1 MHTSASSVAYLASIQ
16 VPGTVDKS
24 RIELAVPVSGHVI
37 NILCGPNNS
46 GKTYILRETRR
57 GVQAHWPQS
66 GDQRIVEHDLR
77 IELAGGNAQPKLLML
92 LGNWKYKDKAGVVP
106 LERRLPKKPNDL
118 PNFESSFQR
127 FIARQVQS
135 YGIAVDKDFWPD
147 DTKKRVEATGTFEL
161 EHKLY
166 ITSRHDETVKRIET
180 ALGAT
185 LYFRR
190 TGSKSNSSLHVE
202 LVLVFGNQNAIPYTR
217 WSDGQKAFCYLAIL
231 LDDFDPDILLVDEL
245 ENHLHPAYMTSALEL
260 IRSKVAQSIIST
272 HHPHM
277 IFSELVD
284 KVIYVDTDRNNPV
297 TNPETTLDYK
307 KLLSQTAPRRRFVS
321 IENDFGKVAASYKLF
336 HHHDRQLLKQ
346 AALVARDAELMFY
359 EALCT
364 AFSPTPL
371 PAASGSFIDT
381 QTKQLADLLSSIA
394 QKHTDHP
401 EFSVLDFGAGVG
413 RIPDELGKDARFRA
427 SSGIHWICW
436 EPDETH
442 RKMLQSKTSGSS
454 KVTVV
459 ENLDSIVRGSVDLCL
474 MANVIHEIS
483 AKQFAGALCQMAD
496 KSVGGKPRLEILE
509 LYPLIRPEKFAVPYA
524 PTDLVDLLH
533 TLEFEC
539 TYQLLQV
546 HGVVAYIVH
555 ARYSGLSLELGKTL
569 GAIERLWLQVR
580 ARAIKTYRA
589 RLGVANFTEYVA
601 MLQDLTTIASI
612 AAYELGDWP

>member
-190 TGSKSNSSLHVE
+190 TGSKSNS
-202 LVLVFGNQNAIPYTR
+202 
-217 WSDGQKAFCYLAIL
+217 
-231 LDDFDPDILLVDEL
+231 
-245 ENHLHPAYMTSALEL
+245 
-260 IRSKVAQSIIST
+260 
-272 HHPHM
+272 
-277 IFSELVD
+277 
-284 KVIYVDTDRNNPV
+284 
-297 TNPETTLDYK
+297 
-307 KLLSQTAPRRRFVS
+307 
-321 IENDFGKVAASYKLF
+321 
-336 HHHDRQLLKQ
+336 
-346 AALVARDAELMFY
+346 
-359 EALCT
+359 
-364 AFSPTPL
+364 
-371 PAASGSFIDT
+371 
-381 QTKQLADLLSSIA
+381 
-394 QKHTDHP
+394 
-401 EFSVLDFGAGVG
+401 
-413 RIPDELGKDARFRA
+413 
-427 SSGIHWICW
+427 
-436 EPDETH
+436 
-442 RKMLQSKTSGSS
+442 
-454 KVTVV
+454 
-459 ENLDSIVRGSVDLCL
+459 
-474 MANVIHEIS
+474 
-483 AKQFAGALCQMAD
+483 
-496 KSVGGKPRLEILE
+496 
-509 LYPLIRPEKFAVPYA
+509 
-524 PTDLVDLLH
+524 
-533 TLEFEC
+533 
-539 TYQLLQV
+539 
-546 HGVVAYIVH
+546 
-555 ARYSGLSLELGKTL
+555 
-569 GAIERLWLQVR
+569 
-580 ARAIKTYRA
+580 
-589 RLGVANFTEYVA
+589 
-601 MLQDLTTIASI
+601 
-612 AAYELGDWP
+612 